1 MFTQTKLTIAPIALS
16 RVDDLLAK
24 VFSIAAA
31 VLALDVLNNA
41 ASQMQL
47 LEPIWFWFTISAL
60 SLAQFGS
67 IAAAFWFGHMVVW
80 YRAITLVTLF
90 ALVTWPFQV
99 VDPGQLGEN
108 YKPWI
113 WWAVGFASL
122 ATVGAFTRTV
132 ALTLLC
138 AFPVA
143 WVLLR
148 TSAFGGSANFF
159 DAIDEALYSFFF
171 STSIA
176 LLVMFLRHRAAQVD
190 REFRELQETRIK
202 RALLDVAQF
211 ERIKIASILH
221 ESVIAALDAAANAQ
235 TPDQRQSASHAA
247 AQAIARLNRE
257 RSVDPTTKE
266 SVSSQAFFESLKAA
280 LERRSGFFK
289 LQLKSRVELAIPVE
303 VAIALAEATFQ
314 ALTNSL
320 EHAAK
325 ASRREVKLSSTA
337 TSLKIVLLDNGPG
350 FRMARVPQSFIGVRL
365 TIFKRLESLGI
376 RANLQSA
383 PGEGT
388 TWVFEWSAK

>member
-1 MFTQTKLTIAPIALS
+1 MFTQTKLAIAPIALS

-31 VLALDVLNNA
+31 VLAVDVLNNA
-41 ASQMQL
+41 MRQMAL
-47 LEPIWFWFTISAL
+47 LDPIWFWPTLSAL
-60 SLAQFGS
+60 LLAQFGS
-67 IAAAFWFGHMVVW
+67 IAAAFGFGHMVIW
-80 YRAITLVTLF
+80 YRAIVLVTLI
-90 ALVTWPFQV
+90 ALATWPFQMS
-99 VDPGQLGEN
+99 DPSQLAVH

-122 ATVGAFTRTV
+122 ATVGAFNRAV

-148 TSAFGGSANFF
+148 TSAFGGAANFF
-159 DAIDEALYSFFF
+159 DALDEALYSFFF
-171 STSIA
+171 STSIG

-190 REFRELQETRIK
+190 REFRALQETRIK

-211 ERIKIASILH
+211 ERVKIGSILH
-221 ESVIAALDAAANAQ
+221 ESVIAALDAAAGAE
-235 TPDQRQSASHAA
+235 TSEQRQSAARAA
-247 AQAIARLNRE
+247 SQAIARLNRE
-257 RSVDPTTKE
+257 RAVDPTTKE

-280 LERRSGFFK
+280 LERRSGSFD
-289 LQLKSRVELAIPVE
+289 LRLKSRVELAIPVE

-320 EHAAK
+320 EHAPR
-325 ASRREVKLSSTA
+325 ASRRELTLSSTA
-337 TSLKIVLLDNGPG
+337 TTVKVVLVDNGPG
-350 FRMARVPQSFIGVRL
+350 FRMARVPQSLIGVRL
-365 TIFKRLESLGI
+365 TIFKRLESLGV

-388 TWVFEWSAK
+388 TWVFEWSAE

>member
-1 MFTQTKLTIAPIALS
+1 MFTQTKLAIAPIALS

-31 VLALDVLNNA
+31 VLAVDVLNNA
-41 ASQMQL
+41 MRQMAL
-47 LEPIWFWFTISAL
+47 LDPIWFWPTLSAL
-60 SLAQFGS
+60 LLAQFGS
-67 IAAAFWFGHMVVW
+67 IAAAFWFGHMVIW
-80 YRAITLVTLF
+80 YRAIVLVTLI
-90 ALVTWPFQV
+90 ALATWPFQMS
-99 VDPGQLGEN
+99 DPSQLAVH

-122 ATVGAFTRTV
+122 ATVGAFNRAL

-148 TSAFGGSANFF
+148 TSAFGGAANFF
-159 DAIDEALYSFFF
+159 DALDEALYSFFF
-171 STSIA
+171 STSIG

-190 REFRELQETRIK
+190 REFRALQETRIK

-211 ERIKIASILH
+211 ERVKIGSILH
-221 ESVIAALDAAANAQ
+221 ESVIAALDAAAGAE
-235 TPDQRQSASHAA
+235 TSEQRQSAARAA
-247 AQAIARLNRE
+247 SQAIARLNRE
-257 RSVDPTTKE
+257 RAVDPTTKE

-280 LERRSGFFK
+280 LERRSGSFD
-289 LQLKSRVELAIPVE
+289 LRLKSRVELAIPVE

-320 EHAAK
+320 EHAPR
-325 ASRREVKLSSTA
+325 ASRRELTLSSTA
-337 TSLKIVLLDNGPG
+337 TTVKVVLVDNGPG
-350 FRMARVPQSFIGVRL
+350 FRMARVPQSLIGVRL
-365 TIFKRLESLGI
+365 TIFKRLESLGV